1 MDLTG
6 MSDAEITQL
15 YENAQRELAGRQ
27 TRDAIVRD
35 VTGCVDA
42 VVAESPALMAEAWSQ
57 GRFEWDGEC
66 VRVTP
71 APVEPLANLAHGLIS
86 GEVGVAMSTSSVAVD
101 DVEAV
106 DPVPYEVG
114 LSYAAGSLVVWEG
127 RTYRVLQGLLADE
140 GWTPTSVP
148 AWFEE
153 VEGGA

>member
-42 VVAESPALMAEAWSQ
+42 VVAQNPVLMGEAWSQ

-71 APVEPLANLAHGLIS
+71 APLETAPDGLGGEAGAVARTTSASDPLD
-86 GEVGVAMSTSSVAVD
+86 EVVPVV
-101 DVEAV
+101 
-106 DPVPYEVG
+106 VPYEVG
-114 LSYAAGSLVVWEG
+114 QTYQADTLVEWEG
-127 RTYRVLQGLLADE
+127 RTFRVLQGLLADE
-140 GWTPTSVP
+140 GWTPETVP
-148 AWFEE
+148 TWFEE
-153 VEGGA
+153 VGRA